1 MIGTPF
7 VIRTLDRIG
16 ISFGTILLNFTI
28 TVGCFL
34 IFFAVKYKAF
44 WLMVFSAILIG
55 LGGENLLVAQ
65 NSLSEK
71 WFTGKFIGIAIGLN
85 TELAMFGQSLGA
97 WLGP

>member
-1 MIGTPF
+1 
-7 VIRTLDRIG
+7 
-16 ISFGTILLNFTI
+16 
-28 TVGCFL
+28 
-34 IFFAVKYKAF
+34 
-44 WLMVFSAILIG
+44 MVFSAILIG